1 MDLEEHE
8 MNRNILTDADFRI
21 VEFEPFKYKVEQ
33 KLTEEQL
40 SGSLWWEKKTNIE
53 YWRIVGE
60 NGLTMGES
68 SWLFVQ
74 QDKWK
79 PAIFE
84 TKEEAISFIC
94 DIINKTNNYPKYH
107 YLL

>member
-8 MNRNILTDADFRI
+8 IDRNMITDADFRI
-21 VEFEPFKYKVEQ
+21 VEFEPYKYKVEQ
-33 KLTEEQL
+33 KIKEEEII
-40 SGSLWWEKKTNIE
+40 GSLWWEKKVEIE
-53 YWRIVGE
+53 DWHTVGG
-60 NGLTMGES
+60 NGLTMGQS
-68 SWLFVQ
+68 SWIFVQ

-94 DIINKTNNYPKYH
+94 DIINKTNNYPKYY
-107 YLL
+107 YL